1 MVYITGDCHGDFERI
16 VEFCEDACTMAEDDV
31 LVILGDAGINY
42 YGIPTDN
49 ELKQMLSDLHITLL
63 CIHGNHEMRP
73 ETIETY
79 EEVEWNGGN
88 VYIEQEY
95 PNLLFAKDGEV
106 YNLDGRRCIAIGG
119 AYSID
124 RYSRTPYVSWWP
136 DEQPSYEIMVKVEMQ
151 LTKKHWNVDVVFSHT
166 CPLKYIPREGFLPN
180 INQDTVDRS
189 TEEWLDSI
197 EDRLKYDIW
206 YCGHWHTDK
215 RDGNIVFMFEDYRE
229 LF

>member
-16 VEFCEDACTMAEDDV
+16 VEFCEDACTTAEDDV

-42 YGIPTDN
+42 HGIPTDN
-49 ELKQMLSDLHITLL
+49 DLKQMLSDLHITLL

-136 DEQPSYEIMVKVEMQ
+136 DEQPSDEIMSNVQMQ
-151 LTKKHWNVDVVFSHT
+151 LTKEYWDVNVVFSHT
-166 CPLKYIPREGFLPN
+166 CPLKYIPREEFLPN